1 MKTPHDKFCILPW
14 VSLETSPIGTV
25 RPCCLAK
32 DEIVDDDNNK
42 FQLRTSSFDQIRNSS
57 YMQELRREFVAG
69 ELPKT
74 CERCWA
80 VEDSGGTSKRQHTI
94 NRLQHVVQEETWGEE
109 AKDLIFLDLK
119 LGNICNLKCRICGP
133 WSSSTYASEEVG
145 TVMTLDKKQTYAYQM
160 LREGRWPR
168 ESPQFWSELDAIADQ
183 LRYLEFTGGEPFMI
197 AEHFD
202 FLQTLVDRG
211 VAGNIEIHYNTNGT
225 IYPERGIEIWPHFKT
240 VEIAFSIDDIG
251 ARFEY
256 QRSNAKWD
264 EVLSNLYNFRKLRRQ
279 SKNIQLQLCCT
290 ISIWNVAYFDE
301 IAAWASLFPW
311 DFVYWN
317 YLHDSPVWCI
327 ANVVDVVKDQIAMY
341 LRNRLIP
348 DQFVNDLQKIIDFMY
363 SREGWMG
370 CGRGGTL
377 TYEIDR
383 LDKLRNQS
391 LVEVAPLLARFIHY
405 KGPYYDDPV

>member
-1 MKTPHDKFCILPW
+1 MQRLRQEFLEGRLP
-14 VSLETSPIGTV
+14 E
-25 RPCCLAK
+25 
-32 DEIVDDDNNK
+32 
-42 FQLRTSSFDQIRNSS
+42 
-57 YMQELRREFVAG
+57 
-69 ELPKT
+69 T

-80 VEDSGGTSKRQHTI
+80 IEDSGGTSKRQHTL
-94 NRLQHVVQEETWGEE
+94 NRLKHIVQDTEWTED

-145 TVMTLDKKQTYAYQM
+145 QVMTLDRKQTYAYQM
-160 LREGRWPR
+160 IKEGRWPR
-168 ESPQFWSELDAIADQ
+168 ESPDFWQQLNDIADQ
-183 LRYLEFTGGEPFMI
+183 IRYLEFTGGEPFMI

-211 VAGNIEIHYNTNGT
+211 VAGDIEIHYNTNGT
-225 IYPERGIEIWPHFKT
+225 QYPERGIELWPHFKL
-240 VEIAFSIDDIG
+240 VEIAFSIDDLG
-251 ARFEY
+251 ERFEY
-256 QRSNAKWD
+256 QRTGARWS
-264 EVLSNLYNFRKLRRQ
+264 EVQDNIYKFRQLRIN

-290 ISIWNVAYFDE
+290 ISIWNVVYFNE

-327 ANVVDVVKDQIAMY
+327 ANVVDVVKDNIAKH
-341 LRNRLIP
+341 LQSQLIV
-348 DQFVNDLQKIIDFMY
+348 DQHADARDKIIDFMY

-383 LDKLRNQS
+383 LDKLRGQR
-391 LVEVAPLLARFIHY
+391 LGDVAPLLATMIY
-405 KGPYYDDPV
+405 YSGPYDD

>member
-1 MKTPHDKFCILPW
+1 MQIPHDKFCILPW
-14 VSLETSPIGTV
+14 VSVEASPIGTV

-32 DEIVDDDNNK
+32 DEILDDNNDK
-42 FQLRTSSFDQIRNSS
+42 FHLTTSTFNQIRDSS
-57 YMQELRREFVAG
+57 YMQRLRQEFLAG
-69 ELPKT
+69 QLPSP

-80 VEDSGGTSKRQHTI
+80 IEDSGGTSKRQHTL
-94 NRLQHVVQEETWGEE
+94 NRLQHIVQDNVWTEDS
-109 AKDLIFLDLK
+109 KDLIFLDLK

-133 WSSSTYASEEVG
+133 WSSSSYASEEVG
-145 TVMTLDKKQTYAYQM
+145 TVMTLERKQTYAYKM

-168 ESPQFWSELDAIADQ
+168 ESPAFWQQLSDIAGQ
-183 LRYLEFTGGEPFMI
+183 IRYLEFTGGEPFMI

-202 FLQTLVDRG
+202 FLQTLVDQG

-225 IYPERGIEIWPHFKT
+225 QYPERGIELWPHFKT
-240 VEIAFSIDDIG
+240 VEIAFSIDDLG
-251 ARFEY
+251 ERFEY
-256 QRSNAKWD
+256 QRTGARWS
-264 EVLSNLYNFRKLRRQ
+264 EVQDNIYKFRRLRRD

-290 ISIWNVAYFDE
+290 ISIWNVVYFNE

-327 ANVVDVVKDQIAMY
+327 ANQVEPVKNNIAKHLQNHLIVDQHANARDE
-341 LRNRLIP
+341 
-348 DQFVNDLQKIIDFMY
+348 IIDFMF

-377 TYEIDR
+377 TDEIER
-383 LDKLRNQS
+383 LDRLRNQR
-391 LVEVAPLLARFIHY
+391 LRDVAPLLAEIIY
-405 KGPYYDDPV
+405 YDGPYDDET

>member
-1 MKTPHDKFCILPW
+1 MKLPHDKFCILPW
-14 VSLETSPIGTV
+14 ISLETSPIGTV

-32 DEIVDDDNNK
+32 DEIIDDDNNK
-42 FQLRTSSFDQIRNSS
+42 FQLRTASFDQIRNSS
-57 YMQELRREFVAG
+57 YMQKLRSEFIAG

-94 NRLQHVVQEETWGEE
+94 NRLRHIVNEEIWDEE
-109 AKDLIFLDLK
+109 SKDLIFLDLK

-133 WSSSTYASEEVG
+133 WSSSTYASEEIG
-145 TVMTLDKKQTYAYQM
+145 TVMSLDKKQTYAYQM

-168 ESPQFWSELDAIADQ
+168 ESPGFWAELDAVADQ
-183 LRYLEFTGGEPFMI
+183 IRYLEFTGGEPFMI

-211 VAGNIEIHYNTNGT
+211 LAGNIEIHYNTNGT
-225 IYPERGIEIWPHFKT
+225 IYPERGIELWPHFKT

-264 EVLSNLYNFRKLRRQ
+264 EVLTNLYKFRKLRRQ
-279 SKNIQLQLCCT
+279 AKNIQLQLCCT

-327 ANVVDVVKDQIAMY
+327 ANVVEIVKDNISMH
-341 LRNRLIP
+341 LRNQLIP
-348 DQFVNDLQKIIDFMY
+348 DQFVDDLQKIIDFMY

-377 TYEIDR
+377 TYEIDC
-383 LDKLRNQS
+383 LDKLRKQS
-391 LVEVAPLLARFIHY
+391 LVDVAPLLARLIHY
-405 KGPYYDDPV
+405 KGPYYDEAV